1 MDGIKI
7 SGVYKHLYI
16 IVYGIFILSLGISAC
31 SSEQQKLVKT
41 EQVEMYDLKEINGE
55 FQQGAMSFAESFVYD
70 ELGNKLDHRI
80 RQADNTLHREK
91 YVYKDDQ
98 LIKSNYYSA
107 DSTLLSFYTYE
118 YENGNLTNRNAY
130 EAESQDL
137 LRIDEYEY
145 DADGR
150 VIKQIIKTEKG
161 NVSRTMAF
169 GYDQYGNEI
178 QVTIRDDSGNIIV
191 NEEFKITEYDVDK
204 RWLERWSFNNDTPL
218 TKRKRLL
225 EYY

>member
-7 SGVYKHLYI
+7 SGIYKQLYI
-16 IVYGIFILSLGISAC
+16 VICGIALLSLGIYAC
-31 SSEQQKLVKT
+31 SSDQQKVVKT
-41 EQVEMYDLKEINGE
+41 EQIEMYDLKEINGE
-55 FQQGAMSFAESFVYD
+55 YEQGAMSFAESFVYD
-70 ELGNKLDHRI
+70 EDGKKLDHRI
-80 RQADNTLHREK
+80 RQPDNTLHREK
-91 YVYKDDQ
+91 YVYKDEQ

-107 DSTLLSFYTYE
+107 DSSLLSFYTYE
-118 YENGNLTNRNAY
+118 YENAKLKKRLAY
-130 EAESQDL
+130 EAGSQEL

-150 VIKQIIKTEKG
+150 VTKQTIKTETG
-161 NVSRTMAF
+161 QVSRTMAF
-169 GYDQYGNEI
+169 SYDQYGNEI
-178 QVTIRDDSGNIIV
+178 QVTIRDDAGAIIV

-204 RWLERWSFNNDTPL
+204 RWLERWSFNNDIPL